1 MYFTVINVEPLKNYR
16 LLLTF
21 EGEKKRIF
29 NLQPYLHI
37 GQFSELKDISL
48 FNSVRVSFDSIQ
60 WNNYLDIDPEL
71 LFKESR
77 PINLADEMEFERSQV
92 VK

>member
-29 NLQPYLHI
+29 NLLPYLQI
-37 GQFSELKDISL
+37 GQFSKLKDISL
-48 FNSVRVSFDSIQ
+48 FNRVRVSFDSIQ
-60 WNNYLDIDPEL
+60 WDNHLDIDPEL
-71 LFKESR
+71 LFEESQ
-77 PINLADEMEFERSQV
+77 PIDL
-92 VK
+92 